1 MAVKKPS
8 VAKQAPVKPAIRQ
21 VAGMVGAKAPVSAS
35 AVIDYKAEEMAQTP
49 KKDLKVGDA
58 IHTKEQRLQALGTI
72 TPTLDPLLN
81 TILKNAES
89 LYQPKKILSSGDWLM
104 SHKEK
109 P

>member
-1 MAVKKPS
+1 
-8 VAKQAPVKPAIRQ
+8 
-21 VAGMVGAKAPVSAS
+21 MVGTKAPIA
-35 AVIDYKAEEMAQTP
+35 ATPLIDYKAEEMAQTP

-72 TPTLDPLLN
+72 TPTLDPLLK
-81 TILKNAES
+81 TILKNAEL